1 MKIIVYPDKVTEIEG
16 TPQEL
21 AAYVYEA
28 QKLESNSKKTEKTKN
43 PAIEELLD
51 KCNTCN
57 LVFSL
62 GEDDIPK
69 IMAIGRDKDG
79 ESFQSTVFGSMRS
92 EDGQSQCSVG
102 NTTHDD

>member
-1 MKIIVYPDKVTEIEG
+1 MKVIVYPDQVTEIEG

-21 AAYVYEA
+21 AAYVYEI
-28 QKLESNSKKTEKTKN
+28 QKLEAGSKKTEKTKC
-43 PAIEELLD
+43 PGIEELLN
-51 KCNTCN
+51 KSNTCN

-79 ESFQSTVFGSMRS
+79 KSFQSTVFGPMQP
-92 EDGQSQCSVG
+92 ENGQSQCTVG
-102 NTTHDD
+102 NTKHDD

>member
-1 MKIIVYPDKVTEIEG
+1 MKVIVYPNQVNEIEG

-21 AAYVYEA
+21 AAYVYEI
-28 QKLESNSKKTEKTKN
+28 QKLKAGKATEKAKN
-43 PAIEELLD
+43 SAIEELLD

-69 IMAIGRDKDG
+69 IMAIGRDKNG
-79 ESFQSTVFGSMRS
+79 KSFQSTVFGPMQS
-92 EDGQSQCSVG
+92 EDGQSQCTAG
-102 NTTHDD
+102 NTKHDD